1 MKNIIIINEKTL
13 NSENKAKA
21 IIFENQNYVETRTIN
36 YPTSFD
42 KTEIFNLLFPNLR
55 EDFSI
60 QTTHLSGRPNDRKK

>member
-1 MKNIIIINEKTL
+1 MKNIIIINQKTL
-13 NSENKAKA
+13 NSENHA
-21 IIFENQNYVETRTIN
+21 IVVIAENQTYVETRTIN

-60 QTTHLSGRPNDRKK
+60 HTTHVSGRPNDRKK